1 MSNLENFE
9 QKASTAE
16 RRMFEEYFSKE
27 RQFSYDDYRK
37 NEKNRKE
44 IIDIAIEFSAFI
56 NKNYESKFFVLNQYS
71 DFEANLES
79 ILPFVKDSITKEYLI
94 EIVDEYQENNDF
106 PLFITSLQK
115 GTGVVFVN
123 LTEALNEICSI
134 VDYIKEN

>member
-115 GTGVVFVN
+115 GTGVFFVN

>member
-1 MSNLENFE
+1 MSNLEDFE
-9 QKASTAE
+9 QKASTE
-16 RRMFEEYFSKE
+16 EHRMFEEYFSME
-27 RQFSYDDYRK
+27 RQFSYEDYKK
-37 NEKNRKE
+37 NEENRKK
-44 IIDIAIEFSAFI
+44 IIDIAIEFSTFI
-56 NKNYESKFFVLNQYS
+56 NKNYESKFFVLHQYS

-79 ILPFVKDSITKEYLI
+79 ILPFVKDSITKERLI

-123 LTEALNEICSI
+123 LTEVLNEICSI